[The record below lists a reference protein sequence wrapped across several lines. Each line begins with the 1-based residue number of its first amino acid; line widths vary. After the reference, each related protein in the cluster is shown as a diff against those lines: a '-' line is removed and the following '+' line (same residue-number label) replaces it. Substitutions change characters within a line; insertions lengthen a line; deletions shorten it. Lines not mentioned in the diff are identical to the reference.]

1 MASTFVHTHNAQKT
15 WDCTQFE
22 CHLHVYIGT
31 LVCIHFENHK
41 KTILKHIDKDIP
53 ESLSR
58 CIVKLISG
66 IHKE

>member
-1 MASTFVHTHNAQKT
+1 MASSFVHTCNAQKT
-15 WDCTQFE
+15 WDCRHFE
-22 CHLHVYIGT
+22 FHLHVYIGT
-31 LVCIHFENHK
+31 LVCIHFENRK

-58 CIVKLISG
+58 SILQLISG